1 MRATT
6 PYDDIE
12 ITEASS
18 SHTAHAHLS
27 KEQSCTVVRYCSP
40 QAK

>member
-1 MRATT
+1 MPEPT

-12 ITEASS
+12 ITQSSTHPAS
-18 SHTAHAHLS
+18 AHLS
-27 KEQSCTVVRYCSP
+27 KEQSCTVVRYLSQ